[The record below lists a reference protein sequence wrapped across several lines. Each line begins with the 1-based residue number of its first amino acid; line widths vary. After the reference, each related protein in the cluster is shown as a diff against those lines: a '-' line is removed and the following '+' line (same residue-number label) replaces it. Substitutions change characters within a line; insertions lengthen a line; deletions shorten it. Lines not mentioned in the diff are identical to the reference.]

1 MKIMSVNSGSS
12 SLKFQLIDMTTE
24 KMLCSGLC
32 ERIGNVNSIFTIKT
46 SDRIYKQNIVIA
58 DHRLAI
64 ELSLKKLIELS
75 IIQEITE
82 IKGIGYRIV
91 QGGELFPNSIIL
103 TDENLDKL
111 ESLNNLAPLH
121 NPVNILGAR
130 LFKQILPKALHV
142 GVFDTSFHQTIK
154 ASNFLYA
161 VPYEWYKKYQ
171 IRKYGAHGTSCR
183 FIVQEAQRFLEK
195 SNLKLIICHAGN
207 GVSITAVNSKGESVD
222 TSMGVTPLAGVP
234 MGTRSGDIDPAI
246 VALISSYENKTS
258 QEVINDLNNKSGL
271 LGISGISN
279 DCRDLEK
286 AMLEGNVQA
295 KLALEIQIKKIV
307 DYIAS
312 YYVALEGIDALV
324 FTAGVGENSIFFRSE
339 IISKLAVLNIF
350 LEPKL
355 NENGPKLRN
364 IASKNSII
372 PILIIPTNEELTIAR
387 DVISF
392 ISNKNNEANIE

>member
-12 SLKFQLIDMTTE
+12 SLKFQLINMVTE
-24 KMLCSGLC
+24 TMLCSGLF
-32 ERIGNVNSIFTIKT
+32 ERIGNVNSMFTIKT
-46 SDRIYKQNIVIA
+46 LDRIYKQNIAIT
-58 DHRLAI
+58 DHKLAI
-64 ELSLKKLIELS
+64 ELLLKKLIELS
-75 IIQEITE
+75 IIKEITE

-130 LFKQILPKALHV
+130 LFKQVLPKALHV

-154 ASNFLYA
+154 TSNFLYA
-161 VPYEWYKKYQ
+161 VPYEWYKKYK

-183 FIVQEAQRFLEK
+183 FIVQEAQRFLAK

-207 GVSITAVNSKGESVD
+207 GVSITAVNDKGESVD

-258 QEVINDLNNKSGL
+258 QEVIDDLNNKSGL

-286 AMLEGNVQA
+286 AMLEGNAKA

-312 YYVALEGIDALV
+312 YYVKLEGIDALV

-350 LEPKL
+350 L
-355 NENGPKLRN
+355 
-364 IASKNSII
+364 
-372 PILIIPTNEELTIAR
+372 
-387 DVISF
+387 
-392 ISNKNNEANIE
+392 